1 MLPLS
6 VIISFVNIENKVSFK
21 NKKYAISDIKGCIG
35 QKKTFYTKQIIIC
48 DLMLPLFSKYKKSFL
63 QKKF

>member
-35 QKKTFYTKQIIIC
+35 QKKFYTKQIIIC